1 MISKFFFKPIVYS
14 GLLIILLN
22 SCRKDDKF
30 TPINMNDLNPD
41 VPYNANTELD
51 QWLKANLLD
60 VYNSEVI
67 YRYSR
72 YHHEYDRNI
81 TPIDVDRVQPFMETV
96 IGGFANP
103 YVSVAGMPFMKV
115 NMPKQ
120 WVLYGSSSYSST
132 TVYWGS
138 AVGGVR
144 VNIFD
149 LNNFSKSN
157 TSLVRDRLGTIHHEF
172 THILNQRVIIPA
184 EFREISKSEYT
195 GDWQNMTDAQ
205 AQNLGF
211 MRAYSAQNPME
222 DFADMVKYPV
232 VWGPSWF
239 ENLIRT
245 RTSAAG
251 AAALRAKEQSVLQ
264 YFNSGLQIDFRELQK
279 KVQLYLKD
287 TIKDPEVTFP
297 YWINQGLYRTVTI
310 APDDQM
316 YQDYGSSDVFN
327 TVYNNMKTYM
337 AGLGRTLLN
346 MQLRFNTPTSLT
358 VRLNYLSGTSAF
370 AADYDFA
377 FATNANT
384 GITTFTKVAQSGT
397 TGSYSNAQIFVSGFE
412 TTIQAYLTSGTF
424 IADWIPLSAPASV
437 YAKIAGFT
445 KSGEPGNYFY
455 GTLGQTL

>member
-103 YVSVAGMPFMKV
+103 YVAVAGMPFMKV

-195 GDWQNMTDAQ
+195 GDWQNMT
-205 AQNLGF
+205 
-211 MRAYSAQNPME
+211 
-222 DFADMVKYPV
+222 
-232 VWGPSWF
+232 
-239 ENLIRT
+239 
-245 RTSAAG
+245 
-251 AAALRAKEQSVLQ
+251 
-264 YFNSGLQIDFRELQK
+264 
-279 KVQLYLKD
+279 
-287 TIKDPEVTFP
+287 
-297 YWINQGLYRTVTI
+297 
-310 APDDQM
+310 
-316 YQDYGSSDVFN
+316 
-327 TVYNNMKTYM
+327 
-337 AGLGRTLLN
+337 
-346 MQLRFNTPTSLT
+346 
-358 VRLNYLSGTSAF
+358 
-370 AADYDFA
+370 
-377 FATNANT
+377 
-384 GITTFTKVAQSGT
+384 
-397 TGSYSNAQIFVSGFE
+397 
-412 TTIQAYLTSGTF
+412 
-424 IADWIPLSAPASV
+424 
-437 YAKIAGFT
+437 
-445 KSGEPGNYFY
+445 
-455 GTLGQTL
+455 